1 MFFFVALC
9 FLILFLF
16 RVGSRIVVRPR
27 SASFVFFFCSC
38 CVCVCVCVVV
48 VVVVVSCRENRKKRE
63 GGTRRQERHRETRE
77 DFIMDIVYRSSS
89 SYSSSSSPFRPRL
102 RRHGDTHTPTH
113 THTHTHTRG
122 YEEYDE

>member
-38 CVCVCVCVVV
+38 CVCVCVCV